1 MHINDYDPAYEVY
14 PLMRRVDELE
24 EKMKKMELGVM
35 VSFMLL
41 HALKDDAHVTIAVEH
56 ITVIIDKES
65 YTRICTDDGDY
76 NDVRESFKEINEL
89 IVGRELNL

>member
-1 MHINDYDPAYEVY
+1 MHINDYNPAYEVY

-41 HALKDDAHVTIAVEH
+41 HALKNDAHVTIAVEH
-56 ITVIIDKES
+56 ITVITDMES
-65 YTRICTDDGDY
+65 YTRIYTDDGDY
-76 NDVRESFKEINEL
+76 TDVKESFKEIMEL
-89 IVGRELNL
+89 IMGRELNL

>member
-1 MHINDYDPAYEVY
+1 MHINDYNPAYEVY

-41 HALKDDAHVTIAVEH
+41 HALKNDAHVTIAVEH
-56 ITVIIDKES
+56 ITVITDMES
-65 YTRICTDDGDY
+65 YTRIYTDDGDY
-76 NDVRESFKEINEL
+76 TDVKESFKEINEL
-89 IVGRELNL
+89 IIGRDLNL

>member
-1 MHINDYDPAYEVY
+1 MHIADYNPAYEVY

-41 HALKDDAHVTIAVEH
+41 HALKNDAHVTIAVEH
-56 ITVIIDKES
+56 ITVITDMES
-65 YTRICTDDGDY
+65 YTRIYTDDGDY
-76 NDVRESFKEINEL
+76 TDVKESFKEIMEL
-89 IVGRELNL
+89 IMGREMSL